1 MNKSKKTE
9 MIESKVGSTLTK
21 TKKGMK
27 KVING
32 KTYNTETSK
41 KVCSYVVNDWTHELY
56 QSKTGEYFTYIYD
69 ERFLMSLDTEEKYSH
84 LSDYGQRISPVSKN
98 EVSHMMERSGL
109 VSRDKGVTVLNELKD
124 WCDEENEKLKV
135 TGEGGLVNFDFGSWE
150 VTLDIDDVNWVKM
163 TPKGKSVFY
172 EDDLDMIHWLRSNN
186 WNKTSWEK
194 VREEYLNERFGEC

>member
-1 MNKSKKTE
+1 
-9 MIESKVGSTLTK
+9 
-21 TKKGMK
+21 MK
-27 KVING
+27 KKING

-41 KVCSYVVNDWTHELY
+41 KVCSYVVNDWTYELY

-69 ERFLMSLDTEEKYSH
+69 ERFLGSLDTEEKYSH
-84 LSDYGQRISPVSKN
+84 LSDYCQRISPVSKN
-98 EVSHMMERSGL
+98 EVSHIMERSGL
-109 VSRDKGVTVLNELKD
+109 VSGDKGVTVLNELKD
-124 WCDEENEKLKV
+124 WCDEENKELKV

-150 VTLDIDDVNWVKM
+150 VTLDIDDFNWVKM

-194 VREEYLNERFGEC
+194 VREEYLKERFGEC

>member
-1 MNKSKKTE
+1 
-9 MIESKVGSTLTK
+9 
-21 TKKGMK
+21 MK
-27 KVING
+27 KKING

-69 ERFLMSLDTEEKYSH
+69 ERYLRLLTTKEKNSH
-84 LSDYGQRISPVSKN
+84 LSDYGQRIRPVSKN

-109 VSRDKGVTVLNELKD
+109 VSRDTGVTVLNGLKD
-124 WCDEENEKLKV
+124 WCDEEKLKV

-163 TPKGKSVFY
+163 TTKGKSVFDEY
-172 EDDLDMIHWLRSNN
+172 DLDMIEWLRSNN
-186 WNKTSWEK
+186 WNKSSWEK
-194 VREEYLNERFGEC
+194 IRKEYLKGRFGECKTIKIQ

>member
-1 MNKSKKTE
+1 MIKNQNKE
-9 MIESKVGSTLTK
+9 MVEPKVGLTLTENK
-21 TKKGMK
+21 IGMK
-27 KVING
+27 KIING

-56 QSKTGEYFTYIYD
+56 QSKSGEYFSYIYD

-124 WCDEENEKLKV
+124 WCDEENKELKV
-135 TGEGGLVNFDFGSWE
+135 TGEGGLVIFDFGSWE
-150 VTLDIDDVNWVKM
+150 ITLDIDDVNWVKM

-172 EDDLDMIHWLRSNN
+172 EDDLDMIHWLKSND
-186 WNKTSWEK
+186 WDKSSWEK
-194 VREEYLNERFGEC
+194 VREEYLKERFGEC

>member
-1 MNKSKKTE
+1 
-9 MIESKVGSTLTK
+9 
-21 TKKGMK
+21 MK

-56 QSKTGEYFTYIYD
+56 QSKSGEYFSYIYD
-69 ERFLMSLDTEEKYSH
+69 ERILRSLDTEEKYSH
-84 LSDYGQRISPVSKN
+84 LSDYVQRISPVSKN

-109 VSRDKGVTVLNELKD
+109 VSRDTGVTVLNGLKD
-124 WCDEENEKLKV
+124 WCDEDNEKLKV

-150 VTLDIDDVNWVKM
+150 ITLDIDDVNWVKM

-172 EDDLDMIHWLRSNN
+172 EDDLSMIEWLRSSH
-186 WNKTSWEK
+186 WNKTSWDK
-194 VREEYLNERFGEC
+194 IREEYLKGRFGEC

>member
-1 MNKSKKTE
+1 
-9 MIESKVGSTLTK
+9 
-21 TKKGMK
+21 MK
-27 KVING
+27 KKING
-32 KTYNTETSK
+32 KTYNTETSR

-56 QSKTGEYFTYIYD
+56 QSKSGEYFSYIHLGDDCY
-69 ERFLMSLDTEEKYSH
+69 LEE
-84 LSDYGQRISPVSKN
+84 LRLVSKD

-109 VSRDKGVTVLNELKD
+109 VSGDKGVTVLNELKD

-172 EDDLDMIHWLRSNN
+172 EDDLSMINWLRSND
-186 WNKTSWEK
+186 WDKSSWEEIRK
-194 VREEYLNERFGEC
+194 EYLNERFGGC

>member
-1 MNKSKKTE
+1 
-9 MIESKVGSTLTK
+9 
-21 TKKGMK
+21 MK
-27 KVING
+27 KIING

-41 KVCSYVVNDWTHELY
+41 KVCGFELNDWTHELY

-109 VSRDKGVTVLNELKD
+109 VSGDKRVTVLNELKD

-135 TGEGGLVNFDFGSWE
+135 TGEGGLVNFDFGSWD
-150 VTLDIDDVNWVKM
+150 VTVDIDDVTWIKM
-163 TPKGKSVFY
+163 TSKGKTVF
-172 EDDLDMIHWLRSNN
+172 EKGDLCMIEWLRSNK
-186 WNKTSWEK
+186 WDTRSWDK
-194 VREEYLNERFGEC
+194 IRKEYLKERFGETNGEEC